1 MSHDELYQAI
11 LMRRSVRRYD
21 RTPLDEPTLAQVRAI
36 VAGVRP
42 LVPGNQFHALL
53 RELPP
58 GADPVRELG
67 GYGRIVNPPHYLVP
81 YVVGE
86 RHALTDLGC
95 RAEQIAVR
103 LAAMGIGSCFIGCL
117 GREEAVRAR
126 FGLPEGARIAAL
138 LTFGRPARGAGGRTV
153 NSLMRAAVG
162 ASKKRPIPSIFF
174 AETFDRPALPPQP
187 IAPLIE
193 AARHAPSAVNAQ
205 PWRFLWHG
213 GQLHLF
219 VKRHNLSYG
228 QGASAQYN
236 LHDGG
241 LCMGNVLLALEALGM
256 EGHWVLYESHERE
269 LPPHPARLMPLA
281 RLCLAQR

>member
-1 MSHDELYQAI
+1 MLYDELYQTI
-11 LMRRSVRRYD
+11 LARRSVRRYD
-21 RTPLDEPTLAQVRAI
+21 RTPLDEPTVAQVRAI

-42 LVPGNQFHALL
+42 LVPSNQFHAVL

-67 GYGRIVNPPHYLVP
+67 GYGRVVNPPHYLVP

-138 LTFGRPARGAGGRTV
+138 LTFGRPSSAAGGRTV

-162 ASKKRPIPSIFF
+162 AGKKRPIPSIFF
-174 AETFDRPALPPQP
+174 SETFDHPALPPQP
-187 IAPLIE
+187 IAQLIE

-228 QGASAQYN
+228 PGPSAQYN

-256 EGHWVLYESHERE
+256 EGHWVLYEGHERE
-269 LPPHPARLMPLA
+269 IPPHPARLVPLA

>member
-1 MSHDELYQAI
+1 MQHKDLYRAV
-11 LMRRSVRRYD
+11 LARRSVRRYEHL
-21 RTPLDEPTLAQVRAI
+21 PLDEGALAQVRAI
-36 VAGVRP
+36 IAAVHP
-42 LVPGNQFHALL
+42 LVPGNRFYAEIKDL
-53 RELPP
+53 RP
-58 GADPVRELG
+58 GDDPTSELG

-81 YVVGE
+81 YVIGSE
-86 RHALTDLGC
+86 HALTDLGY
-95 RAEQIAVR
+95 RSEQIAVR
-103 LAAMGIGSCFIGCL
+103 LAAIGIGSCFIGCL

-138 LTFGRPARGAGGRTV
+138 LIFGRPSRAAGGRTV

-174 AETFDRPALPPQP
+174 AETFEHSALPPQP

-228 QGASAQYN
+228 PGASAQYN

-256 EGHWVLYESHERE
+256 EGHWILYEGNERD

>member
-138 LTFGRPARGAGGRTV
+138 LTFGRPSRGASGRAV

-162 ASKKRPIPSIFF
+162 ASRKRPVPSIFF

-269 LPPHPARLMPLA
+269 IPPHPARLMPLA